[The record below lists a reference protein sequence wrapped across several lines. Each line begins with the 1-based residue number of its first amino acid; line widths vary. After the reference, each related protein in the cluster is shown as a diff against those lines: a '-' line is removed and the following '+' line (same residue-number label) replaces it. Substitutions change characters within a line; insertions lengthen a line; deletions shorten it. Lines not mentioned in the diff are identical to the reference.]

1 MSGLMGTIYN
11 NASFALYN
19 HSKEIARLQEQ
30 ASTGSKVNRPSD
42 DPGAAYNILG
52 FKTDQGSLENYIE
65 TLLGAQNTLV
75 ASTASIDAMKSS
87 FTKVIEMISGIS
99 GTNFQNNILMEGVDN
114 ALEELVMWANSDYQ
128 GQYLFAGG
136 DSATQPYEVQ
146 RNEDGRIAS
155 VTYQGSDYSRRIEV
169 APGMWTTTFYAGE
182 DIFRADNR
190 SSIIFADTT
199 GATEGSGTSN
209 VTADVFLTI
218 TGSAGNYDLSIDG
231 GLTTVNTDGTDTNLA
246 VTDSRTGQVLYVDTT
261 GITSTGEE
269 WIRVPGTY
277 DIFNTLIT
285 IRDRIESG
293 GDIEEIRTNSME
305 SLDEVYNLLVQK
317 GVSIGF
323 KIGLLEDLSNNL
335 GDVKFNVEENMTQ
348 LEQAD
353 ITQVAIDLSQ
363 RDVLYQ
369 MSLSVTAKLM
379 SLSLLDFIQ

>member
-1 MSGLMGTIYN
+1 
-11 NASFALYN
+11 
-19 HSKEIARLQEQ
+19 
-30 ASTGSKVNRPSD
+30 
-42 DPGAAYNILG
+42 
-52 FKTDQGSLENYIE
+52 
-65 TLLGAQNTLV
+65 
-75 ASTASIDAMKSS
+75 
-87 FTKVIEMISGIS
+87 
-99 GTNFQNNILMEGVDN
+99 
-114 ALEELVMWANSDYQ
+114 
-128 GQYLFAGG
+128 
-136 DSATQPYEVQ
+136 
-146 RNEDGRIAS
+146 
-155 VTYQGSDYSRRIEV
+155 
-169 APGMWTTTFYAGE
+169 MWTTTFYAGE

>member
-99 GTNFQNNILMEGVDN
+99 GTNSQNNILMEGVDN

>member
-11 NASFALYN
+11 NASFALFN

-65 TLLGAQNTLV
+65 TLLGTQNTLT
-75 ASTASIDAMKSS
+75 ASTASIDAMKTS

-99 GTNFQNNILMEGVDN
+99 GTSSQNNILMEGVDN

-155 VTYQGSDYSRRIEV
+155 VTYQGSDYARRIEV

-190 SSIIFADTT
+190 GAIIFAGTT
-199 GATEGSGTSN
+199 GAAEGSGTSN

-246 VTDSRTGQVLYVDTT
+246 VMDSRTGQVLYIDTT
-261 GITSTGEE
+261 GITSAGEE

-277 DIFNTLIT
+277 DMFNTLIA

-305 SLDEVYNLLVQK
+305 SLDEVYNLLVRK

-369 MSLSVTAKLM
+369 MSLSITAKLM
-379 SLSLLDFIQ
+379 SLSLLDFIR